1 MKVKISIGTTVQHDK
16 AVYCAGEIV
25 EVPTTLGDAL
35 VAGGSAEI
43 VQEALLQ
50 VSPKR
55 SEK

>member
-16 AVYCAGEIV
+16 AVFHAGDIV
-25 EVPTTLGDAL
+25 EVSTPVGDAL

-43 VQEALLQ
+43 VQDALHQ
-50 VSPKR
+50 ASSKR